1 MTLTNSV
8 IKRMIK
14 KIING
19 EDYRIEIVSLID
31 AEFLQYS
38 IGFFKKVVEAKLKN
52 QTVTTDWY
60 KEELLNSKLPS
71 EEIIIN
77 SGLNRKTIS
86 NMYNSTGREI
96 ILEASINHYE
106 SLYNSISSLVENDN
120 GVDIKLTIKFNDVSI
135 DLNINESLI
144 VINTLAVKRSALRGG
159 LWGSAG
165 KQVEKPI
172 VEVLCKLYQ
181 VPEYH
186 FEQSRISE
194 FVKDG
199 SFYLIG
205 HDVNEKYRCE
215 LKLAGKSEIDNVD
228 SLLSKD
234 TKVLLAD
241 KLSDSNKEQL
251 NSKNVEW
258 IELKGNGYQRFEEI
272 LGKLSIPH
280 GRPEELES
288 TLQNVLDSYEFK

>member
-1 MTLTNSV
+1 MTLTSSV

-14 KIING
+14 KIISG

-31 AEFLQYS
+31 AEFLQYT
-38 IGFFKKVVEAKLKN
+38 IEFFKKVVEAKLKN
-52 QTVTTDWY
+52 QPVTTDWY
-60 KEELLNSKLPS
+60 KDELLSSKLPS

-106 SLYNSISSLVENDN
+106 SLYNSISSLVESGN

-172 VEVLCKLYQ
+172 VEVLCKLYE
-181 VPEYH
+181 VPEQHY
-186 FEQSRISE
+186 EQSRIADS
-194 FVKDG
+194 VKDG

-205 HDVNEKYRCE
+205 NSTSDKYRCE
-215 LKLAGKSEIDNVD
+215 LKLAGKSDIENVD
-228 SLLSKD
+228 TLISKE

-241 KLSDSNKEQL
+241 KLSDTNKEQL
-251 NSKNVEW
+251 NVKNVEW
-258 IELKGNGYQRFEEI
+258 IELKGNGYQKFEEI
-272 LGKLSIPH
+272 LNKLSIPH
-280 GRPEELES
+280 GNPGDIES
-288 TLQNVLDSYEFK
+288 SLHNVLERYELK